1 MMGVVSGCA
10 SRSGEA
16 VYSHSGPDNGSGPG
30 ASLPYRVDGR
40 VYYPLSDSLGFFQEG
55 TASWY
60 GRDFHGKRTSN
71 GEVYD
76 MNALT
81 AAHKTLPFNTRVL
94 VTHPE
99 SGKSVII
106 RINDR
111 GPFVADRVIDLS
123 YEAARKL
130 GIIEQGTAPVTLRV
144 FREKSSSLRRR
155 AAGRPA
161 RRGNFAV
168 QVGVFA
174 NPANARMVSRRFP
187 HSRIQPVQQ
196 NDQKIYKVLV
206 GNFSN
211 YETALGHMDQIR
223 LRGFDKA
230 FIVLSP

>member
-1 MMGVVSGCA
+1 MGAVSGCA

-16 VYSHSGPDNGSGPG
+16 AYSHPSPEDGSGLV
-30 ASLPYRVDGR
+30 ASLPYRVDGH
-40 VYYPLSDSLGFFQEG
+40 VYYPLSDSSGFSQEG

-60 GRDFHGKRTSN
+60 GQDFHGKRTSN
-71 GEVYD
+71 DEVYD

-81 AAHKTLPFNTRVL
+81 AAHKTLPFNTQVQI
-94 VTHPE
+94 THQE
-99 SGKSVII
+99 SGKSVIV

-111 GPFVADRVIDLS
+111 GPFVGDRVIDLS
-123 YEAARKL
+123 YGAARKL
-130 GIIEQGTAPVTLRV
+130 GIIEKGTAPVTLRV
-144 FREKSSSLRRR
+144 LRQKSSSLRRR
-155 AAGRPA
+155 AAGRPT

-187 HSRIQPVQQ
+187 HSRIQQVQQ
-196 NDQKIYKVLV
+196 NARKIYKVLV

-230 FIVLSP
+230 FIVFSP

>member
-1 MMGVVSGCA
+1 MGAVSGCA

-16 VYSHSGPDNGSGPG
+16 AYSHPGPEDGSGLV

-40 VYYPLSDSLGFFQEG
+40 VYYPLSDSSGFSQEG

-71 GEVYD
+71 DEVYD

-81 AAHKTLPFNTRVL
+81 AAHKTLPFNTRVQI
-94 VTHPE
+94 THQE
-99 SGKSVII
+99 SGKSVIV

-111 GPFVADRVIDLS
+111 GPFVSDRVIDLS
-123 YEAARKL
+123 YGAARKL

-144 FREKSSSLRRR
+144 LRQKSSSLRRR
-155 AAGRPA
+155 AAGRPT

-196 NDQKIYKVLV
+196 NDRKIYKVLV

-230 FIVLSP
+230 FIVFSP